1 MSQEILYCNG
11 TIRTMASHRAEEA
24 MLIRDG
30 RVAAAWMGASSC
42 SQPAGGSEGG
52 GTGTAWREPEP
63 EQAPAG
69 EREEQLQWYSEKL
82 EECRTSEEF
91 LGMLDQF
98 SYRSASALLA
108 GGESSANENYSPLSL
123 YYALGMTAAGAEGET
138 LEELGQERQI
148 LLFTCHGR
156 EAAWQTGKQAK

>member
-1 MSQEILYCNG
+1 MKSRMWMTVGAAVFL
-11 TIRTMASHRAEEA
+11 
-24 MLIRDG
+24 
-30 RVAAAWMGASSC
+30 AAAWMGAASC

-108 GGESSANENYSPLSL
+108 GGESSANEN
-123 YYALGMTAAGAEGET
+123 AIGIVKVQRA
-138 LEELGQERQI
+138 
-148 LLFTCHGR
+148 F
-156 EAAWQTGKQAK
+156 QARFQRA